1 MDIKINP
8 GPLKGTLQ
16 AISSKSELHRMLICA
31 AFADKP
37 TEILASGSAY
47 DGKHDLPNDILA
59 TISCLTVLGTK
70 CEIQPG
76 KIIVSPAEINREWK
90 EAPVLDCRESGSTFR
105 FLLPIAAAVC
115 GKASFRG
122 SGRLPDRP
130 IAELSE
136 ALKAHG
142 VTFSSDR
149 LPFTISGHPT
159 GGVYEIPGNISSQ
172 YLTGLLLTLPLIG
185 ETAQIRLTTTLASS
199 GYIDITTQVMNAFGV
214 QVQQKDGTWHLTSQ
228 TFYQSPGSIPA
239 GGDWSNTAAFL
250 TASMLRE
257 GSEIHCQALLP
268 DSAQGDRSLLH
279 FLEDFGAGISA
290 GEEGLRTAA
299 GILHGTSVDIDS
311 TPDLLPYL
319 AIAACAAQGK
329 TVFYNAARLRLK
341 ESDRIDS
348 TAAMIRNLGGEV
360 ETEADKII
368 VYGHGY
374 LTGGTVEAMNDH
386 RIVMSAAIAAS
397 ICEEPVI
404 IHGAEAVNKSYPTFF
419 EDFAAMEGDCH
430 VL

>member
-70 CEIQPG
+70 CDIQPG

-149 LPFTISGHPT
+149 LPFTISGHPS

-397 ICEEPVI
+397 ICEKPVI